1 MIVSETAVNPP
12 RPQPADRVRSLVR
25 ELSPNEAL
33 VSVYL
38 VGLNLAVLAGD
49 RSVGYARN
57 VTHVVS
63 LLLCF
68 CVGVVLTRGGLLP
81 DGLLKGLVY
90 RVAIYGP
97 VQISYFFFRELLP
110 AINPRAFD
118 HELHSI
124 DQALFGI
131 EPAVAMDR
139 IVNSFTTEWFSFFYF
154 GYFFVLAVHV
164 VPILFAVKNQRELSE
179 FALGML
185 VLFCVGHT
193 VYMLVPGYGPYH
205 AMPEA
210 FQTPFPRGLWLDLV
224 MEAVRS
230 GGALKDIFPSLHTAA
245 PTFILLFSFR
255 NRARVPFRY
264 TWPLVAFFC
273 INIIVATMFL
283 RWHYLIDVVA
293 GLLLAAGT
301 IAIVPRIVDR
311 ELRRRA
317 LLSLSPLWPPMWRGP
332 AN

>member
-1 MIVSETAVNPP
+1 MLVSETAAHPP
-12 RPQPADRVRSLVR
+12 RPQPLDRVRGLLR
-25 ELSPNEAL
+25 ELSPNELL
-33 VSVYL
+33 VAVYL
-38 VGLNLAVLAGD
+38 VGLNLAVLASD
-49 RSVGYARN
+49 PSAGYARN
-57 VTHVVS
+57 VTHVLG

-68 CVGVVLTRGGLLP
+68 CVGVLLTRGGLLP
-81 DGLLKGLVY
+81 DGVLKGLIY

-110 AINPRAFD
+110 AINPRALD
-118 HELHSI
+118 HELHAI
-124 DQALFGI
+124 DLALFGV
-131 EPAVAMDR
+131 EPAVAMDS

-164 VPILFAVKNQRELSE
+164 VPILFVAKNQRELSE

-193 VYMLVPGYGPYH
+193 LYMLVPGYGPYR
-205 AMPEA
+205 AIPEA
-210 FQTPFPRGLWLDLV
+210 FSTPFPRGLWLDLV
-224 MEAVRS
+224 MDAVRS

-245 PTFILLFSFR
+245 PSFILLFSFH
-255 NRARVPFRY
+255 NRSRVPFRY

-273 INIIVATMFL
+273 VNIIVATMFL

-317 LLSLSPLWPPMWRGP
+317 RWSLSPLWPPMWRSHG
-332 AN
+332 N